1 MLLNPC
7 KGKTGEVLEHRRAVS
22 VALALAV
29 ALVLMAPLALATCQH
44 YNDGKY
50 TTSCGNTN
58 FPIQASG
65 LVTSRAVR
73 WRYCFQGIWD
83 SYRTDMRCRITYLD
97 REVWTFSPPWTPSY
111 RIGIYASG
119 EYCVIGTEI
128 CYYDSSVTVI
138 EYCGG
143 FCEI

>member
-1 MLLNPC
+1 L
-7 KGKTGEVLEHRRAVS
+7 GHRRAVS

-29 ALVLMAPLALATCQH
+29 ALVLVAPLALATCQH
-44 YNDGKY
+44 CNDGRY

-73 WRYCFQGIWD
+73 WRYCFQGFWD
-83 SYRTDMRCRITYLD
+83 SYRTGIECRITYLD
-97 REVWTFSPPWTPSY
+97 RREWTFVPPWTPSY

-119 EYCVIGTEI
+119 EYCEIGRTEI